1 MAEQLLD
8 IPVTRM
14 DGSTTTLGDYAGK
27 VVLVVNVA
35 SKCGFTPQYEG
46 LEALYREN
54 RARGLEVLGFPAN
67 DFGSQEPG
75 SDAEISEFCTLNFG
89 VDFPMFS
96 KVVAKGAD
104 KHPLYQAL
112 IEAKPRV
119 EFKENSEL
127 LQYYKPKAE
136 GDSTPDEVAWNFE
149 KFLIDRSGKVV
160 RRFSPDTE
168 PKAPV
173 VLDAIEK
180 ALAE

>member
-1 MAEQLLD
+1 MPQKLLD

-14 DGSTTTLGDYAGK
+14 DGTAATLGDFTGK
-27 VVLVVNVA
+27 VILVVNVA

-54 RARGLEVLGFPAN
+54 RERGLEVLGFPAN
-67 DFGSQEPG
+67 DFGEQEPG

-96 KVVAKGAD
+96 KVVATGAQ

-119 EFKENSEL
+119 EFKENSSL
-127 LQYYKPKAE
+127 LQYYKPKAS
-136 GDSTPDEVAWNFE
+136 GDATPDEVSWNFE
-149 KFLIDRSGKVV
+149 KFLIDRHGNVV
-160 RRFSPDTE
+160 RRFAPDTE
-168 PKAPV
+168 PQAPV
-173 VLDAIEK
+173 ILQAIET